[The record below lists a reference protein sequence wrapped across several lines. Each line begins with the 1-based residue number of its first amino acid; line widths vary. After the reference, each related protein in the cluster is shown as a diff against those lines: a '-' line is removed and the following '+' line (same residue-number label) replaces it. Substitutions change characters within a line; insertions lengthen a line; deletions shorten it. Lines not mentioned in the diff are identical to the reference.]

1 MSRSL
6 IQDVSISELEQMREN
21 GMTNQEIADAI
32 GVSYQTIRKL
42 IGRQPPG
49 LRKPGVYHR
58 PNFVQSEPKEEPPAT
73 LIVEDRAL
81 KLAGLYASYKIMVKN
96 KLINVIL
103 DTSEGVSPAM
113 EIPFDQI
120 DTFIQELQA
129 IQRHVKGMTIG
140 NEMW

>member
-49 LRKPGVYHR
+49 LRKPGGYHR
-58 PNFVQSEPKEEPPAT
+58 PDFVQSEQKEEPPAT

-129 IQRHVKGMTIG
+129 IQRHVKGMIVG